1 MSDNNKTLAIFIT
14 SYNYGEFIGT
24 AIESVINQSNPNW
37 KLYIFDNCSTDNT
50 EQIVKKYL
58 QKDNRIS
65 WKKRP
70 TNIGALNNI
79 IEGFREVDADYISL
93 LTADDWLM
101 PNVVADAFSA
111 FSEMQ
116 MQSKNIPFV
125 AFGSQAAY
133 QDENDN
139 NKFSLAR
146 TWVPFPDNFKGQVFL
161 TPTLTMGNFISMD
174 TLFFNKKFLLPF
186 LDDLQNVNLR
196 QNAECFLIHRLE
208 AAYGAGFFYA
218 KSSSFFRRHNQQ
230 TTAKNT
236 QNFQHK
242 IESVM
247 LPLLDCKGDF
257 AWSETQDNQKI
268 LLCHR
273 FLNMCIFLAESTGMT
288 FRQSAEYLLSD
299 LGKTFAQQLANLDI
313 NFVRENQLE
322 KYLLAAAMAIHL
334 ALIFFAKRPSL
345 GQDLAYSLEQLSAWI
360 ADLQK
365 QYNFKNV
372 AEMLD
377 GINSTFYQN
386 QNLGVF
392 LPKDLIKKLVAGIQK
407 IQGFSGKAM
416 AKFVEHKFDKS
427 K

>member
-1 MSDNNKTLAIFIT
+1 MNQPTLAIFIT
-14 SYNYGEFIGT
+14 SYNYGEFIGK

-50 EQIVKKYL
+50 YEVVEKYL
-58 QKDNRIS
+58 KKDNRIS

-101 PNVVADAFSA
+101 PNVVADALSA
-111 FSEMQ
+111 FLEMQ
-116 MQSKNIPFV
+116 QQGKNIPFV

-133 QDENDN
+133 QDENDK
-139 NKFSLAR
+139 NKFTLAR
-146 TWVPFPDNFKGQVFL
+146 TWIPFPDNFKGQVFL
-161 TPTLTMGNFISMD
+161 TPTLTMGNFILMACIM
-174 TLFFNKKFLLPF
+174 FRREHLLPL
-186 LDDLQNVNLR
+186 LDGLQATNIK
-196 QNAECFLIHRLE
+196 QNFETFLIHRLE
-208 AAYGAGFFYA
+208 AIHGAGYLNASCHVFW
-218 KSSSFFRRHNQQ
+218 RRHNEQI
-230 TTAKNT
+230 TAQNT

-247 LPLLDCKGDF
+247 LPLLDCNGDF
-257 AWSETQDNQKI
+257 ALSENKNNAKI
-268 LLCHR
+268 LLCHK
-273 FLNMCIFLAESTGMT
+273 FLNLSIFTAESTGMT

-299 LGKTFAQQLANLDI
+299 LGKTFAEQLGNLNI
-313 NFVRENQLE
+313 NFVRQNHLE

-345 GQDLAYSLEQLSAWI
+345 HGDLAYSLEQLSEWI
-360 ADLQK
+360 LDLQK
-365 QYNFKNV
+365 QYKFKNV
-372 AEMLD
+372 EEMLH
-377 GINSTFYQN
+377 GINKTFYETA
-386 QNLGVF
+386 NLGLF
-392 LPKDLIKKLVAGIQK
+392 LPENLIKKLSLAIQN

-416 AKFVEHKFDKS
+416 AKFVENKFDKL

>member
-1 MSDNNKTLAIFIT
+1 MNQKTLAIFIT
-14 SYNYGEFIGT
+14 SYNYGEFIGK

-50 EQIVKKYL
+50 YEVVERYLKK
-58 QKDNRIS
+58 DRRIS
-65 WKKRP
+65 WKKRE

-101 PNVVADAFSA
+101 PNVVADALSA
-111 FSEMQ
+111 FSQTEQ
-116 MQSKNIPFV
+116 QNLQIPFV

-133 QDENDN
+133 QDANDK

-146 TWVPFPDNFKGQVFL
+146 TWIPFPDNFKGRVFL
-161 TPTLTMGNFISMD
+161 TPTLTMGNFILMACIM
-174 TLFFNKKFLLPF
+174 FRREYLLPL
-186 LDDLQNVNLR
+186 LDDLQKTNIK
-196 QNAECFLIHRLE
+196 QNFETFLIHRLE
-208 AAYGAGFFYA
+208 AIHGAGYLNPSCHVFW
-218 KSSSFFRRHNQQ
+218 RRHNEQI
-230 TTAKNT
+230 TAQNM

-257 AWSETQDNQKI
+257 ALSENKNNAKI
-268 LLCHR
+268 LLCHK
-273 FLNMCIFLAESTGMT
+273 FLNLTIFTAESTGMT

-299 LGKTFAQQLANLDI
+299 LGKTFAEQLGNLDI
-313 NFVRENQLE
+313 NFIRQHQLE
-322 KYLLAAAMAIHL
+322 KSLLAAAMAIHL

-345 GQDLAYSLEQLSAWI
+345 QGDLAYSLEQLSVWI
-360 ADLQK
+360 LELQK
-365 QYNFKNV
+365 QYNFQNV
-372 AEMLD
+372 EQMLH
-377 GINSTFYQN
+377 NVNTTFYQ
-386 QNLGVF
+386 QANLGEF
-392 LPKDLIKKLVAGIQK
+392 LPKDLIKKLAHGIQN

-416 AKFVEHKFDKS
+416 AKFVENKFDKL

>member
-1 MSDNNKTLAIFIT
+1 MNQKTLAIFIT
-14 SYNYGEFIGT
+14 SYNYGEFIGK

-37 KLYIFDNCSTDNT
+37 KLYIFDNCSTDNS
-50 EQIVKKYL
+50 EEVVKKYL
-58 QKDNRIS
+58 QKDSRIS

-101 PNVVADAFSA
+101 PNVVADALSA

-116 MQSKNIPFV
+116 QQGKNIPFV

-133 QDENDN
+133 QDENDK

-146 TWVPFPDNFKGQVFL
+146 TWIPFPDNFKGQVFL
-161 TPTLTMGNFISMD
+161 TPTLTMGVFIPLD
-174 TLFFNKKFLLPF
+174 GVIFNRKFLLPI
-186 LDDLQNVNLR
+186 LDKLQKLNIR
-196 QNAECFLIHRLE
+196 QNYEVFFIHHLE
-208 AAYGAGFFYA
+208 AIHGAGYLNASCHVFW
-218 KSSSFFRRHNQQ
+218 RRHNEQI
-230 TTAKNT
+230 TAKNT

-257 AWSETQDNQKI
+257 ALSENKNNAKI
-268 LLCHR
+268 LLCHK
-273 FLNMCIFLAESTGMT
+273 FLNLSIFTTESTGMT

-299 LGKTFAQQLANLDI
+299 LGKTFAEQLGNLDI
-313 NFVRENQLE
+313 NFVRQNHLE

-345 GQDLAYSLEQLSAWI
+345 HGDLAYSLEQLSEWI
-360 ADLQK
+360 LDLQK
-365 QYNFKNV
+365 QYKFKNV
-372 AEMLD
+372 EEMLN
-377 GINSTFYQN
+377 GINSTFYEN
-386 QNLGVF
+386 SNFGLF
-392 LPKDLIKKLVAGIQK
+392 LTKDLIKKLSVGFQN

-416 AKFVEHKFDKS
+416 AKFVENKFDKL

>member
-1 MSDNNKTLAIFIT
+1 MNQKTLAIFIT

-50 EQIVKKYL
+50 YEVVEQYLKK
-58 QKDNRIS
+58 DRRIS
-65 WKKRP
+65 WKKRE

-101 PNVVADAFSA
+101 PNVVADALAA
-111 FSEMQ
+111 FSQTEQ
-116 MQSKNIPFV
+116 QNLQIPFV

-133 QDENDN
+133 QDENDK
-139 NKFSLAR
+139 NKFALAR
-146 TWVPFPDNFKGQVFL
+146 TWIPFPDNFKGQVFL
-161 TPTLTMGNFISMD
+161 TPTLIMGNFISMD

-208 AAYGAGFFYA
+208 AACGAGFFYG
-218 KSSSFFRRHNQQ
+218 KSSSYFRRHNQQ
-230 TTAKNT
+230 TTEKNNK
-236 QNFQHK
+236 NFQHK

-257 AWSETQDNQKI
+257 ALSENKNNAKI
-268 LLCHR
+268 LLCHK
-273 FLNMCIFLAESTGMT
+273 FLNLTIFTAESTGMT

-299 LGKTFAQQLANLDI
+299 LGKTFAEQLGNLDI
-313 NFVRENQLE
+313 NFIRQHQLE
-322 KYLLAAAMAIHL
+322 KSLLAAAMAIHL

-345 GQDLAYSLEQLSAWI
+345 QGDLAYSLEQLSAWI
-360 ADLQK
+360 SDLQK
-365 QYNFKNV
+365 QYNFQNV
-372 AEMLD
+372 EQMLH
-377 GINSTFYQN
+377 NVNTTFYQ
-386 QNLGVF
+386 QANLGEF
-392 LPKDLIKKLVAGIQK
+392 LPKDLIKKLASGIQN

-416 AKFVEHKFDKS
+416 AKFVENKFDKL